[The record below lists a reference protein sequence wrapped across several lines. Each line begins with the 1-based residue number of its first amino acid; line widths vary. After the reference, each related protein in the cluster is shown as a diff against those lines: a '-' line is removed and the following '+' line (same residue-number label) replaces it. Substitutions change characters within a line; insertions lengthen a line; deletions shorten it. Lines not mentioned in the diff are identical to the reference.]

1 MFYSIIIP
9 FYNAEKTI
17 ERCIKSILIQ
27 DFTDYEV
34 LLVNDGSY
42 DKSGEKVSSLIEND
56 MRFTLINN
64 KHAGVSHSR
73 NTGISNAKGD
83 FVMFVDA
90 DDSLEPLCLKMIHD
104 TILSEH
110 CQILIFGYNTIKNNI
125 KTPYVSELISPVNT
139 NTALNA
145 LYTDCSVEG
154 FSWNKVFSANMLL
167 KYRFDEALS
176 HCEDLVFNTILLSEC
191 SQNVYVLPM
200 PLYNYYQSNTS
211 QTTHFFND
219 DMTFCYD
226 PAFKKIESYLST
238 TGIKNNNE
246 ILTNV
251 RHKYLEILQYTMYC
265 LLTSKPF
272 NSKNINILKKLLF
285 KNITRLL
292 NDKHYKIRQKMHY
305 FILCIMPKLYAI
317 LKLI

>member
-1 MFYSIIIP
+1 
-9 FYNAEKTI
+9 
-17 ERCIKSILIQ
+17 
-27 DFTDYEV
+27 
-34 LLVNDGSY
+34 
-42 DKSGEKVSSLIEND
+42 
-56 MRFTLINN
+56 
-64 KHAGVSHSR
+64 
-73 NTGISNAKGD
+73 
-83 FVMFVDA
+83 
-90 DDSLEPLCLKMIHD
+90 
-104 TILSEH
+104 
-110 CQILIFGYNTIKNNI
+110 
-125 KTPYVSELISPVNT
+125 
-139 NTALNA
+139 
-145 LYTDCSVEG
+145 
-154 FSWNKVFSANMLL
+154 MLL

-176 HCEDLVFNTILLSEC
+176 HCEDLVFNTILLSE
-191 SQNVYVLPM
+191 SSKNVSVLPM

-317 LKLI
+317 LKLR